1 MKLDAK
7 DFKRLQWAIAFL
19 FLMGAIG
26 GGSVW
31 TALQLQKS
39 SERALKEATAARSD
53 IQTKLARARD
63 EQAELRDKIDRYQA
77 LQARGYIGPEKRL
90 DWIEAIA
97 RIKVARRIFSLDYEF
112 TPQRPVESA
121 VLPGGPSAGGLQF
134 MSSQMRM
141 QTQLL
146 HEAELIGLIEE
157 IRNSVQALIQIRS
170 CSIQRLPSST
180 TDRSNS
186 AQIKA
191 ECTLEWI
198 TLKEGK

>member
-19 FLMGAIG
+19 VLMGAVG

-31 TALQLQKS
+31 TALQMKKS
-39 SERALKEATAARSD
+39 GEKALKEATAARTD

-77 LQARGYIGPEKRL
+77 LQARGYIGPEQRL

-121 VLPGGPSAGGLQF
+121 ILPGGPTAGGLQF
-134 MSSQMRM
+134 VSSQMRL
-141 QTQLL
+141 QAQLL
-146 HEAELIGLIEE
+146 HEAELISLIED
-157 IRNSVQALIQIRS
+157 IRNAVQALIQIRS
-170 CSIQRLPSST
+170 CTIQRLPTST

-198 TLKEGK
+198 TLKDGK

>member
-19 FLMGAIG
+19 ILMGAIG

-31 TALQLQKS
+31 TALQIKKS

-121 VLPGGPSAGGLQF
+121 ILPGGGTAGGLQF

-141 QTQLL
+141 QAQML
-146 HEAELIGLIEE
+146 HEAELVSLIEE

-170 CSIQRLPSST
+170 CNMQRLPPSS

-198 TLKEGK
+198 TLKDGK